1 MPTVEEYFGPKQGD
15 YPASVQSAASS
26 ASSHSRSKSSTH
38 RSSKSAAASHIRLKS
53 QDPKTQ
59 TSNTLMDDY
68 NKKRR
73 PGARSTYAQ
82 SSSGSVA
89 PSKSRTGRLTRL
101 LKGVSDSDEGCGSQG
116 SAPSSVSSGS
126 TRSRSARSSSTAP
139 TSVHES
145 GCGSVAYSS
154 TDQHARIESWRQAVV
169 PYEHQQA
176 LVPYKQPT
184 KPASTIEFLQPDSRR
199 TLYKPLADT
208 KATTHSALVLH
219 GSSQQSSSASQSVNH
234 ATGVAPKRQA
244 KSRSEYAQSSSGRSS
259 RSSRAMSTDG
269 RPRERQKRRL
279 TKGSS
284 RSSDIPP
291 SPPPPP
297 PQLKFRG
304 APAPAPPPGP
314 PPPPQSRGASAPGQ
328 PPPRSTYA
336 PRHPQKPPPV
346 PRLELP
352 RGPGIPPS
360 LEYRPELPR
369 PLHCPPDPLHFSVRP
384 FCPPPTEMPNFEEEN
399 LLAMKSLAEAN
410 GELAIEIARYN
421 NNVDVMRYRT
431 PMYFPG
437 YPFLPGHRI

>member
-284 RSSDIPP
+284 P
-291 SPPPPP
+291 
-297 PQLKFRG
+297 
-304 APAPAPPPGP
+304 
-314 PPPPQSRGASAPGQ
+314 PGQ
-328 PPPRSTYA
+328 PPPRSTHA

>member
-73 PGARSTYAQ
+73 PGARSTEFPTAMR
-82 SSSGSVA
+82 VA
-89 PSKSRTGRLTRL
+89 VAR
-101 LKGVSDSDEGCGSQG
+101 E
-116 SAPSSVSSGS
+116 AP
-126 TRSRSARSSSTAP
+126 P
-139 TSVHES
+139 
-145 GCGSVAYSS
+145 
-154 TDQHARIESWRQAVV
+154 
-169 PYEHQQA
+169 A
-176 LVPYKQPT
+176 L
-184 KPASTIEFLQPDSRR
+184 
-199 TLYKPLADT
+199 
-208 KATTHSALVLH
+208 
-219 GSSQQSSSASQSVNH
+219 
-234 ATGVAPKRQA
+234 
-244 KSRSEYAQSSSGRSS
+244 
-259 RSSRAMSTDG
+259 
-269 RPRERQKRRL
+269 
-279 TKGSS
+279 
-284 RSSDIPP
+284 SDIPP

-328 PPPRSTYA
+328 PLLRSTYA

-360 LEYRPELPR
+360 LEYRPDPPR
-369 PLHCPPDPLHFSVRP
+369 PLYCPPDPLHFPVRP

-431 PMYFPG
+431 PMNS
-437 YPFLPGHRI
+437 